1 MRLHFWYVNLR
12 NERGVLSFSRTV
24 CVHVCSSLT
33 LWEEFLHRVYS
44 GATYAFRKA
53 FCCDWMWYRNNPD
66 GHRGG
71 VNTFY
76 SLCIFEGTSCIGGI
90 VGVRLSV
97 KCKQIP
103 RTSDPCSGPTGLASE
118 NVERSRLGHSL
129 EKMWFSFGRSGS
141 CGMQDAGNISFWKI
155 SCWHFWVWDM
165 QRGSQAHGVWFEPT
179 DKQPFPVRGAAPR
192 RRAASLL
199 FILANVKDTAR
210 DLSWRSYQ
218 QSVISYDFITNCKRL
233 ESVSITPWD
242 SISSRPTGQRTGLLQ
257 LSVNI
262 SACSRSPRSGRPH
275 IIS

>member
-103 RTSDPCSGPTGLASE
+103 RTSDSCSGPTVSLQKTLSAADWDTVWRKCGFPLAGLAR
-118 NVERSRLGHSL
+118 VACRT
-129 EKMWFSFGRSGS
+129 
-141 CGMQDAGNISFWKI
+141 
-155 SCWHFWVWDM
+155 
-165 QRGSQAHGVWFEPT
+165 RGTFH
-179 DKQPFPVRGAAPR
+179 
-192 RRAASLL
+192 
-199 FILANVKDTAR
+199 
-210 DLSWRSYQ
+210 
-218 QSVISYDFITNCKRL
+218 
-233 ESVSITPWD
+233 
-242 SISSRPTGQRTGLLQ
+242 
-257 LSVNI
+257 
-262 SACSRSPRSGRPH
+262 SGR
-275 IIS
+275 